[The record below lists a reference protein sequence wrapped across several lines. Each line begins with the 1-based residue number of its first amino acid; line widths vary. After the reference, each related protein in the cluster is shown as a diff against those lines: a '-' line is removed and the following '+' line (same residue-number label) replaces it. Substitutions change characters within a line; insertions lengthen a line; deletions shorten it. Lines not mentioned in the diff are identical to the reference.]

1 MIFITA
7 WILSKY
13 LKLNMNFI
21 VTTCIEIININI
33 ITEIYLFEE
42 TSASLVN
49 HNTTYL
55 PGIF

>member
-1 MIFITA
+1 MVFITA

-21 VTTCIEIININI
+21 VTTCIEMINRNI
-33 ITEIYLFEE
+33 FTFYLFEE
-42 TSASLVN
+42 TSASSVA